1 MEHVLPGGYAAEIG
15 EEVIYIVGW
24 QLFRTLAQIN
34 VYREEFQ
41 ASISSST
48 YMLLSDVAALPPA
61 SP

>member
-15 EEVIYIVGW
+15 EEVIYIVSW
-24 QLFRTLAQIN
+24 QLFRIPSQIY

-41 ASISSST
+41 VSISSST
-48 YMLLSDVAALPPA
+48 YMLLSDVAVLPPA